1 MDRVSHQGVSEKLF
15 YLPKKKSKTQNTAV
29 VGTIGPN
36 KNTYNFHFCS
46 YPAFAEY

>member
-1 MDRVSHQGVSEKLF
+1 MDRVSHQGVSENSVTSL
-15 YLPKKKSKTQNTAV
+15 KKKSQTQNTAV